1 LKLLEFLKKYEEI
14 KNNDKDIIASYVVKI
29 ISGTDEVRITHM
41 LDSAYVLSLSKLLA
55 SASVEVNHLNL
66 IIDERNDQNN

>member
-1 LKLLEFLKKYEEI
+1 
-14 KNNDKDIIASYVVKI
+14 VKI

>member
-1 LKLLEFLKKYEEI
+1 LEFLKKYEEI